1 MRKGLVA
8 TIAGACALLPL
19 LAGTS
24 SGQNNDAFL
33 GPSQNRNNRP
43 KESKPTPRW
52 PDGRVNLG
60 TVPGEKGHWIRTRR
74 ELVIDA
80 KTTNKL
86 PTDLKVEDVPFQPWA
101 KALWEYRRTK
111 DDRDSPH
118 ARCKPDAGPREI
130 ETAYGFEMVELSDVQ
145 RVLIFGIGGP
155 QTFRTVYM
163 DGRPHPKGGDLIPS
177 YIGHSVGRWEGDTL
191 VVDTVGF
198 NERNWID
205 AEGLMHTDQYH
216 QIERFTR
223 TDFNTMKYEV
233 TVDDPGAYTAKWTAG
248 FLLRW
253 NGGAELFEYVCQA
266 NNMNPDMTI
275 GDDGAPLSRANGFT
289 P

>member
-1 MRKGLVA
+1 V
-8 TIAGACALLPL
+8 LLSL

-24 SGQNNDAFL
+24 SGQNQRQRVVLPA
-33 GPSQNRNNRP
+33 
-43 KESKPTPRW
+43 PRSA
-52 PDGRVNLG
+52 DGRVNLG
-60 TVPGEKGHWIRTRR
+60 TSPGEKGHWIRTRR
-74 ELVIDA
+74 ELVVDA
-80 KTTNKL
+80 NTNAANVL
-86 PTDLKVEDVPFQPWA
+86 PADLKVENIPFQPWA
-101 KALWEYRRTK
+101 KALFEYRRTK

-130 ETAYGFEMVELSDVQ
+130 GTAYGFEIAEFPDAQ
-145 RVLIFGIGGP
+145 RVVIFGIGGP
-155 QTFRTVYM
+155 QTFRTIYM
-163 DGRPHPKGGDLIPS
+163 DGRAHPKDLMPS
-177 YIGHSVGRWEGDTL
+177 YLGHSVGRWEGDTL
-191 VVDTVGF
+191 VVDSVGF
-198 NERNWID
+198 NERTWID

-223 TDFNTMKYEV
+223 TDFNTLKYEV

-253 NGGAELFEYVCQA
+253 TAGSELFEYICQG
-266 NNMNPDMTI
+266 NNLNPDMTI

>member
-1 MRKGLVA
+1 MRKRLIT
-8 TIAGACALLPL
+8 TIAGALILLPL
-19 LAGTS
+19 VSTTA

-33 GPSQNRNNRP
+33 GPSPNRNN
-43 KESKPTPRW
+43 KPAVAKPVPRG

-60 TVPGEKGHWIRTRR
+60 SIPGEKGHWIRTRR
-74 ELVIDA
+74 ELVVDA
-80 KTTNKL
+80 DTANPL
-86 PTDLKVEDVPFQPWA
+86 PTDRWVKDIPFQPWA
-101 KALWEYRRTK
+101 KALFEYRRTK

-130 ETAYGFEMVELSDVQ
+130 GTAYGFEMVELADIQ
-145 RVLIFGIGGP
+145 RVVIFDIGGP
-155 QTFRTVYM
+155 QTFRTIYM
-163 DGRPHPKGGDLIPS
+163 DGRPHPTSQNLMAGYL
-177 YIGHSVGRWEGDTL
+177 GHSVGRWEGDTL

-198 NERNWID
+198 NEKTWID

-223 TDFNTMKYEV
+223 TDFDTLKYEV
-233 TVDDPGAYTAKWTAG
+233 TIDDPGAYTAPWTAG

-253 NGGAELFEYVCQA
+253 NTGRELFEYVCQA
-266 NNMNPDMTI
+266 NNMNPEMTI
-275 GDDGAPLSRANGFT
+275 DDKGAPMSRANGFT